1 MFLNEEKWKEKKKIL
16 VHCLLH
22 YIIWSGVLYMTA
34 AWILFCFCFR
44 MEIFVQQPIFII
56 LVLLNF
62 LFFIFFTKFFI
73 IFAMSKLFRI
83 FFLVQIKIVINIY
96 FFPPHKNIL
105 RFFSNRIFFVLCE
118 FRIRNRRKNKES
130 NRNSKKK
137 KMIKFLYSV
146 LTIVWPS
153 SPIKYWHIFFVYYY
167 CRWWN
172 FWQRF
177 CYHHCWSFF
186 PNKNK
191 EFPQWKF

>member
-1 MFLNEEKWKEKKKIL
+1 MSSSLYYL
-16 VHCLLH
+16 VRR
-22 YIIWSGVLYMTA
+22 IIHDSSMDSVLF
-34 AWILFCFCFR
+34 LFCC
-44 MEIFVQQPIFII
+44 MEIFVQQPIFNI

-62 LFFIFFTKFFI
+62 IFFFLHEI
-73 IFAMSKLFRI
+73 RHHFRCPSYSELSE
-83 FFLVQIKIVINIY
+83 FLVQIKIVINIY

-191 EFPQWKF
+191 EFPQWKFEPKKEKSDH